1 MTKLKNIISGG
12 LAAVLALSLSA
23 FAQDAEEESSGR
35 AMAITMEAVVVDV
48 DVEHRQVSLEGPPG
62 NVVTL
67 SVSEEQVKLE
77 DINVGDMLVATY
89 IAALDGELREPTEEE
104 LAEPWLVMEE
114 GAMSAEGEPP
124 GMAGGRVVRAVC
136 TIEGMNRLTGTVTIK
151 DSRGKVHV
159 IGDISPEE
167 MEGVTLGQTVV
178 IVYAQALAL
187 SLEPRAAAQ

>member
-1 MTKLKNIISGG
+1 MTKLKNMISGG

-23 FAQDAEEESSGR
+23 FAQEAQEESSGR
-35 AMAITMEAVVVDV
+35 AMAVTMEAEVVDV

-67 SVSEEQVKLE
+67 AVRDDEVNLE

-114 GAMSAEGEPP
+114 GRMSAEGEPP

-136 TIEGMNRLTGTVTIK
+136 TIEGMNRLTGTVTIL
-151 DSRGKVHV
+151 DSRGVPHV
-159 IGDISPEE
+159 IGDVSPERIE
-167 MEGVTLGQTVV
+167 TLRVGQSVV
-178 IVYAQALAL
+178 MTFTQAVAIELQKV
-187 SLEPRAAAQ
+187 SD